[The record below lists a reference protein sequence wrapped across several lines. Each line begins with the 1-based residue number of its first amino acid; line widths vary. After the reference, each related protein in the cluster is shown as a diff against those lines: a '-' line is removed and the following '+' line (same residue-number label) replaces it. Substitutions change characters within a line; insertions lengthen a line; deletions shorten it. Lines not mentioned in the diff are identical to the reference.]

1 MSMVLAAGFLVVL
14 IGGGARFAIGLTLK
28 PIVDELGWPRSDV
41 GLAVGLYFVV
51 TAFAT
56 FWAGKLADRMS
67 LRMLLAGGLVIS
79 GISVGMMG
87 WMNAPWHAL
96 VLYGIVFA
104 AGNGAIST
112 VPVGVMVTRAFTGR
126 TGLANAVVL
135 SGITVGQLVIIMAF
149 TAVLAAIGWRSVF
162 FWLGVL
168 HLVLLLV
175 VMPVIPDERRAIARA
190 AEAPQAG
197 MDLRAAART
206 RQFWL
211 FIGIFSVCGLDDFFV
226 ATHVVAFA
234 QDRGVDAVLAGNILA
249 FMGLTGT
256 VGVIAGGWWGDR
268 SGPVWPTVA
277 AFSLRIAMFAL
288 IAVDQSPLSIAVFSL
303 MFGVTFLVTAPL
315 TVLFV
320 RDAFGTRHLGA
331 ITGIITMVHQIFG
344 GVGAYAG
351 AAIFDATGRY
361 DIAFFIVLAATVV
374 ALILTLCLD
383 RTPRQLAP
391 A

>member
-234 QDRGVDAVLAGNILA
+234 QDRGVDAVLAGNLLA
-249 FMGLTGT
+249 SMGLTGT

-344 GVGAYAG
+344 GIGAYAG

>member
-234 QDRGVDAVLAGNILA
+234 QDRGVDAVLAGNLLA

-344 GVGAYAG
+344 GIGAYAG

-361 DIAFFIVLAATVV
+361 DIAFFVVLAATIV

-383 RTPRQLAP
+383 RKPRRLAP